1 MCGWRR
7 QLPLLP
13 RQVPL
18 VGGIAPSFRT
28 IQRTRPLE
36 SQLTSDTETLP
47 GEARLGVGLRSG
59 PGGLGSAGC
68 CFFSSG
74 WLHCHLA
81 TARLAL
87 PLFEELVT
95 FCSVAF
101 SCYMGTPVPPQSGV
115 EKRLS
120 LG

>member
-1 MCGWRR
+1 MRVAEAAPPPPAAG
-7 QLPLLP
+7 PLS
-13 RQVPL
+13 
-18 VGGIAPSFRT
+18 GIALSLRT
-28 IQRTRPLE
+28 SQRTRLPE

-47 GEARLGVGLRSG
+47 GEARPGVGLRSG
-59 PGGLGSAGC
+59 PGALGSAGC

-81 TARLAL
+81 TARLA
-87 PLFEELVT
+87 PPVFEELVT
-95 FCSVAF
+95 FCGVAF
-101 SCYMGTPVPPQSGV
+101 CNVGAPVSPQRGV